1 VVENGKAV
9 VRPVKV
15 LQPQGA
21 EVAVSGLEAG
31 ETVVVEGKQ
40 NLRPGSA
47 VVERAKDNKDGP
59 QGAASAA
66 ASSASTPNGSGP
78 AAAGSADPAA
88 KPKAAP

>member
-1 VVENGKAV
+1 V

-31 ETVVVEGKQ
+31 ETVVLEGKQ

-47 VVERAKDNKDGP
+47 VVERAKDSKDGP

-66 ASSASTPNGSGP
+66 APGASMPSATGNTAAGGSAP
-78 AAAGSADPAA
+78 FGSADPAS